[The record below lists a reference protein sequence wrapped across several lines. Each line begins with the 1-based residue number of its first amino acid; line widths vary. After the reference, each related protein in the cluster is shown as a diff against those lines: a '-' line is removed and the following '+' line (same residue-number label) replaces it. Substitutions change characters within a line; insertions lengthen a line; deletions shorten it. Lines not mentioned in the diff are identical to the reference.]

1 MKRIAIKKN
10 KTIFSAG
17 DVADS
22 VYLIISGEI
31 GIFLPTNT
39 SEKPDFTLGENEI
52 FGEMGV
58 IDKSLRAGRA
68 DAITDANL
76 IRISQN
82 DFNDKLAKSDPF
94 VLGLIR
100 VLVTRLRDLLKRNV
114 PDKTIDQVVEKSNQ
128 DSES

>member
-10 KTIFSAG
+10 ETIFSAG

-94 VLGLIR
+94 ILGLIR
-100 VLVTRLRDLLKRNV
+100 VLVTRLRDLLKRTSPIENSKQDV
-114 PDKTIDQVVEKSNQ
+114 EETDQNS
-128 DSES
+128 DS

>member
-10 KTIFSAG
+10 ETIFSAG

-39 SEKPDFTLGENEI
+39 SEKPDFILGENEI

-82 DFNDKLAKSDPF
+82 DFNDKLAKSDRF
-94 VLGLIR
+94 ILGLIR
-100 VLVTRLRDLLKRNV
+100 VLVTRLRDLLKRTSPIENSKQDV
-114 PDKTIDQVVEKSNQ
+114 EETDQNS
-128 DSES
+128 DS

>member
-82 DFNDKLAKSDPF
+82 DFNDKLAKSDRF
-94 VLGLIR
+94 ILGLIR
-100 VLVTRLRDLLKRNV
+100 VLVTRLRDLLKRTS
-114 PDKTIDQVVEKSNQ
+114 PIETSKQDVEETVQNS
-128 DSES
+128 DS

>member
-94 VLGLIR
+94 ILGLIR

>member
-10 KTIFSAG
+10 ETIFSAG

-68 DAITDANL
+68 DAITDVNL

-94 VLGLIR
+94 ILGLIR
-100 VLVTRLRDLLKRNV
+100 VLVTRLRDLLKRTSPIENSKQDV
-114 PDKTIDQVVEKSNQ
+114 EETDQNS
-128 DSES
+128 DS

>member
-68 DAITDANL
+68 DAITDVNL

-94 VLGLIR
+94 ILGLVR

-114 PDKTIDQVVEKSNQ
+114 PDKTTDQVVEKSNQ

>member
-82 DFNDKLAKSDPF
+82 DFNDKLAKSDRF
-94 VLGLIR
+94 ILGLIR
-100 VLVTRLRDLLKRNV
+100 VLVTRLRDLLKRTSPIENSKQDV
-114 PDKTIDQVVEKSNQ
+114 EETDQNS
-128 DSES
+128 DS

>member
-1 MKRIAIKKN
+1 MRRIAKKKN
-10 KTIFSAG
+10 ETIFSAG

-82 DFNDKLAKSDPF
+82 DFNDKLAKSDAF
-94 VLGLIR
+94 ILGLIR

-114 PDKTIDQVVEKSNQ
+114 PDKTLEQVVEKFNQ
-128 DSES
+128 DTES

>member
-94 VLGLIR
+94 ILGLIR
-100 VLVTRLRDLLKRNV
+100 VLVTRLRDLLKRTSPIETSKQDV
-114 PDKTIDQVVEKSNQ
+114 EETDQNS
-128 DSES
+128 DS

>member
-100 VLVTRLRDLLKRNV
+100 VLVTRLRDLLKRTSPIENSKQDV
-114 PDKTIDQVVEKSNQ
+114 EETDQNS
-128 DSES
+128 DS

>member
-31 GIFLPTNT
+31 GIFFPTNT

-94 VLGLIR
+94 ILGLIR
-100 VLVTRLRDLLKRNV
+100 VLVTRLRDLLKRTSPIENSKQDV
-114 PDKTIDQVVEKSNQ
+114 EETDQNS
-128 DSES
+128 DS

>member
-10 KTIFSAG
+10 ETIFSAG

-94 VLGLIR
+94 ILGLIR
-100 VLVTRLRDLLKRNV
+100 VLVTRLRDLLKRTSPIETSKQDV
-114 PDKTIDQVVEKSNQ
+114 EETDQNS
-128 DSES
+128 DS

>member
-10 KTIFSAG
+10 ETIFSAG

-31 GIFLPTNT
+31 GIFLPANT

-94 VLGLIR
+94 ILGLIR
-100 VLVTRLRDLLKRNV
+100 VLVTRLRDLLKRTSPIENSKQDV
-114 PDKTIDQVVEKSNQ
+114 EETDQNS
-128 DSES
+128 DS

>member
-68 DAITDANL
+68 DAITDVNL

-94 VLGLIR
+94 ILGLIR

>member
-82 DFNDKLAKSDPF
+82 DFNDKLAKSDRF
-94 VLGLIR
+94 ILGLIR
-100 VLVTRLRDLLKRNV
+100 VLVTRLRDLLKRTSPIETSKQDV
-114 PDKTIDQVVEKSNQ
+114 EETDQNS
-128 DSES
+128 DS

>member
-10 KTIFSAG
+10 KTIFSTG

-94 VLGLIR
+94 ILGLIR
-100 VLVTRLRDLLKRNV
+100 VLVTRLRDLLKRTSPIENSKQDV
-114 PDKTIDQVVEKSNQ
+114 EETDQNS
-128 DSES
+128 DS

>member
-94 VLGLIR
+94 ILGLIR
-100 VLVTRLRDLLKRNV
+100 VLVTRLRDLLKRTSPIENSKQDV
-114 PDKTIDQVVEKSNQ
+114 EETDQNS
-128 DSES
+128 DS

>member
-68 DAITDANL
+68 DAITDVNL
-76 IRISQN
+76 VRISQN
-82 DFNDKLAKSDPF
+82 DFNDKLAKSDLF
-94 VLGLIR
+94 ILGLIR

>member
-68 DAITDANL
+68 DAITDVNL

-94 VLGLIR
+94 ILGLIR

-114 PDKTIDQVVEKSNQ
+114 PDKTTDQVVEKSNQ